1 MPLWDNLRRQVEA
14 LPGVSA
20 YDPAAD
26 FAPMFDASEAVVSK
40 VLLKDLR
47 SKDLISVPMYS
58 SRGVEPQTTTPTTPR
73 RVIRS
78 PWAITIELVY
88 ATCEV
93 AGSGNSA
100 FDVHKNSASLWGGA
114 TTPLQ
119 AGVTLG
125 SGVRV
130 ASSTPTTTT
139 LAEMDEIRFHIQA
152 VNASL
157 RTPWLHLLF
166 YRT

>member
-26 FAPMFDASEAVVSK
+26 FAPMFDASEAVIAK

-47 SKDLISVPMYS
+47 SKDLISVPMFS
-58 SRGVEPQTTTPTTPR
+58 SRTVSPSVTTTTTPR
-73 RVIRS
+73 RVLRS
-78 PWAITIELVY
+78 PWAITIDRIY
-88 ATCEV
+88 ASCEV
-93 AGSGNSA
+93 AGSGNTV
-100 FDVHKNSASLWGGA
+100 FDVHKNSLSLWTGLSA
-114 TTPLQ
+114 INTSI
-119 AGVTLG
+119 TLS
-125 SGVRV
+125 SGLRV
-130 ASSTPTTTT
+130 SSEVPTTTT

-152 VNASL
+152 VNASCL
-157 RTPWLHLLF
+157 APWLHILF

>member
-26 FAPMFDASEAVVSK
+26 FAPMFDASDAFVAK

-47 SKDLISVPMYS
+47 SKDLISVPMFS
-58 SRGVEPQTTTPTTPR
+58 SRTVQPSTTTSTTPR
-73 RVIRS
+73 RVLRV
-78 PWAITIELVY
+78 PWGITIDRIY

-93 AGSGNSA
+93 EGSGNTS
-100 FDVHKNSASLWGGA
+100 FDVHKNSLSLWGG
-114 TTPLQ
+114 
-119 AGVTLG
+119 G
-125 SGVRV
+125 SGVSANITLSSGARV
-130 ASSTPTTTT
+130 NSEVPTTTT
-139 LAEMDEIRFHIQA
+139 CVEMDELRFHIQT
-152 VNASL
+152 VNSAI
-157 RTPWLHLLF
+157 RAPWLHIFF